1 MRVLAITRPQIEPW
15 RFFEPVPV
23 NKARLLGG
31 ATRQLDAALE
41 DASPGFRQANANFAR
56 SSRDIG
62 AIGAG
67 RDAFL
72 RGRTEDTIP
81 AFSVPREP
89 DPASIITRVLF

>member
-1 MRVLAITRPQIEPW
+1 M
-15 RFFEPVPV
+15 
-23 NKARLLGG
+23 
-31 ATRQLDAALE
+31 RQLDAALE

-56 SSRDIG
+56 SSRDLG

-81 AFSVPREP
+81 AFSGSAFVAAPFSRDKDEA
-89 DPASIITRVLF
+89 PAPIAPEA